1 MLFFNNIVRNIY
13 NPCPLPS
20 PTSLVVKKGS
30 NTSALI
36 EETVKKVSDGAT
48 LVEKTNEAFKQ
59 VTDSSSKVGALVAEI
74 SSASKE
80 QADGISQ
87 VTTAVSEMDSVV
99 QQNAA
104 GSEEL
109 SSQADEL
116 SSQVGIMLEIVE
128 GEKSSG
134 MVTTNHP
141 RAKKLSTPRNKKIIA
156 HNPKE
161 VRPDQVIPFDDD
173 EFENF

>member
-1 MLFFNNIVRNIY
+1 MRAADAA
-13 NPCPLPS
+13 
-20 PTSLVVKKGS
+20 K
-30 NTSALI
+30 NTAGLI
-36 EETVKKVSDGAT
+36 ERTVKKVSDGAN

-59 VTDSSSKVGALVAEI
+59 VTGSSSKVGALVAEI

-116 SSQVGIMLEIVE
+116 SSQVGIMLELVE
-128 GEKSSG
+128 GEKGRG
-134 MVTTNHP
+134 MVTANRP
-141 RAKKLSTPRNKKIIA
+141 KAKRLSNPKNKKMVA

-161 VRPDQVIPFDDD
+161 VRPDQVIPFDD

>member
-1 MLFFNNIVRNIY
+1 M
-13 NPCPLPS
+13 
-20 PTSLVVKKGS
+20 
-30 NTSALI
+30 
-36 EETVKKVSDGAT
+36 
-48 LVEKTNEAFKQ
+48 
-59 VTDSSSKVGALVAEI
+59 AEI

-109 SSQADEL
+109 SSQAGEL

-128 GEKSSG
+128 GEKSRG
-134 MVTTNHP
+134 MVTTHP
-141 RAKKLSTPRNKKIIA
+141 RAKKLGNPRNKKMVA